1 MIELSKSRTKE
12 LLAIHGWSGVLLGLL
27 LYTVIL
33 TGTMA
38 VFAEQISDWSSPLSH
53 ATEKLPGKGID
64 AALRK
69 AESEVDPEFREDAF
83 FFSDAAGRIRMF
95 LHKDDKRDGK
105 PEARGVEFDLDPR
118 TLEVLDRR
126 EGWADDISNINV
138 PKALADFFVELH
150 VSLHLPDPWGLLL
163 TGVLGLAML
172 VAAVSGFLVHRH
184 LIRELFTLRR
194 KKDLLLTRRDAH
206 VVAGT
211 WNLPFSFILAFT
223 GSYFSFASA
232 FAIPA
237 MAMVAFGGDQEKL
250 IETVV
255 GAPAVTDKTPA
266 TFGNIDAMLD
276 DVRARSGSEPGFVS
290 ISHYGRADAQVT
302 VSTEPREG
310 ELTGGTW
317 LYKGDTA
324 GFIRQKPALGVVPSL
339 GNDLFV
345 LMAPLH
351 FGNFAGLWSKI
362 AWFAL
367 GFAGAY
373 VTLTGILLWTTRRV
387 DQPGWG
393 KLARAAHWVGYGLP
407 LALAAVPLARFIAP
421 VLHLN
426 VHSTQNWT
434 FIVAAAMASAGAW
447 VIRDLH
453 TLRRLLLGLT
463 GAALLLMPLLRWI
476 CGGPGWVTAF
486 DSGLATVI
494 AVDVTLLVA
503 GVLCLKSARRPIA
516 IATAPALKVQAA

>member
-1 MIELSKSRTKE
+1 MIELSKGRTKE
-12 LLAIHGWSGVLLGLL
+12 LLAIHGWSGVFLGLL
-27 LYTVIL
+27 LYVVIL
-33 TGTMA
+33 TGSIA
-38 VFAEQISDWSSPLSH
+38 VFEREISQWSAPLSH
-53 ATEKLPGKGID
+53 PTYQLPATGMDG
-64 AALRK
+64 ALRK
-69 AESEVDPEFREDAF
+69 ATDAVDPKFHEDIF

-95 LHKDDKRDGK
+95 LHMHDKKDGK
-105 PEARGVEFDLDPR
+105 PEDRGVEFDIDPK
-118 TLEVLDRR
+118 TMAVLDRR
-126 EGWADDISNINV
+126 EGWGEDIQEHNM

-172 VAAVSGFLVHRH
+172 VAAVTGFLVHRH

-194 KKDLLLTRRDAH
+194 KKDVLLTRRDAH

-250 IETVV
+250 FETVI
-255 GAPAVTDKTPA
+255 GAPAVENKTPS
-266 TFGNIDAMLD
+266 TFGDIDKMIA
-276 DVRARSGSEPGFVS
+276 DVRSRSGAEPGFVS
-290 ISHYGRADAQVT
+290 IEHFGRADAQVT
-302 VSTEPREG
+302 ISTLPPEG
-310 ELTGGTW
+310 KMVGQTY

-324 GFIRQKPALGVVPSL
+324 GFIQQKPALGVVPSL

-351 FGNFAGLWSKI
+351 FGNFAGLWSKV

-373 VTLTGILLWTTRRV
+373 VTLTGMLLWTTRRA
-387 DQPGWG
+387 DQPGWA
-393 KLARAAHWVGYGLP
+393 KLARASYWVGYGLP

-421 VLHLN
+421 LLDLN
-426 VHSTQNWT
+426 IRSTQNWT
-434 FIVAAAMASAGAW
+434 FIAVALLASIVALL
-447 VIRDLH
+447 VRDLH
-453 TLRRLLLGLT
+453 ALRRLLLGGT
-463 GAALLLMPLLRWI
+463 GVALLLMPLLRWLS
-476 CGGPGWVTAF
+476 GGPSWAMAF
-486 DSGLATVI
+486 DTGLTTVI
-494 AVDVTLLVA
+494 AFDITLIVA
-503 GVLCLKSARRPIA
+503 GVLCVLSARRVVPM
-516 IATAPALKVQAA
+516 ATAATLKVQAA